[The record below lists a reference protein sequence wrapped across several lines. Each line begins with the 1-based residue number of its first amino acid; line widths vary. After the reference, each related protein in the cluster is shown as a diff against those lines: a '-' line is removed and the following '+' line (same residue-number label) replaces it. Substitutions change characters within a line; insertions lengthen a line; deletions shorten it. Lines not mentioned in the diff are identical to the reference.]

1 MTQPQ
6 RKIIGKFTE
15 NFEYTANGEPLSHPV
30 WAPKKPNERWAIT
43 PNKELTAATAKHPE
57 YPTVVFSWDQHT
69 DVIKAYIEWQAG
81 PVYVTSENHI
91 CALPELFMDFMYSMM
106 KLAERPIHQFPN
118 NAIKFY

>member
-6 RKIIGKFTE
+6 RKIVGKFTE
-15 NFEYTANGEPLSHPV
+15 SFEYTVDGKPLSHPV
-30 WAPKKPNERWAIT
+30 WAPRKPNERWTIT
-43 PNKELTAATAKHPE
+43 PNQDFTTANAKHPE

-69 DVIKAYIEWQAG
+69 DVMTAYIEWQAG

>member
-1 MTQPQ
+1 MTQPI
-6 RKIIGKFTE
+6 REIIGKFTE

-30 WAPKKPNERWAIT
+30 WAPRKPNDRWTIT

-57 YPTVVFSWDQHT
+57 YPGIVFKWDQHT
-69 DVIKAYIEWQAG
+69 DVMTAYIEWQAG

-91 CALPELFMDFMYSMM
+91 CALPELFLDFMYSMM